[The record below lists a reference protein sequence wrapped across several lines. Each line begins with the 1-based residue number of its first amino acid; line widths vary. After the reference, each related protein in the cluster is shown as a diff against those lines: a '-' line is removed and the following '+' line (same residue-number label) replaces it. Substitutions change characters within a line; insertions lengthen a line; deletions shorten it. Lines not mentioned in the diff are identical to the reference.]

1 METNGI
7 SEAAECS
14 SSCRERKGVYERLL
28 LRESLRD
35 VPTTEERVTNW
46 DYGIES

>member
-1 METNGI
+1 MEYQKQQ
-7 SEAAECS
+7 SVRVRVEK
-14 SSCRERKGVYERLL
+14 RKGVYERLL